1 MKIADF
7 GIAKLVGRAERRT
20 EGEAGAESPH
30 PSPLPT
36 NLRSVPGEGTAA
48 TPQLTVTG
56 QIIGTPQYMAP
67 EQIEHPL
74 RVDHRADI
82 YSLGVVFYQMLTGE
96 LPIGRFAPPSRK
108 VQLDVRLDEV
118 VLRALEKKP
127 ERRYQ
132 QASEIKTR
140 VETIAATPLGRSA
153 RTAAADDSREQALRQ
168 VRGPATGLLIAGILN
183 WVVLVSFLIAMMM
196 FANLGTAPMPHN
208 AFQRNPSAK
217 LAVVPVLALLGVV
230 FGTSIVIIV
239 AGLKMKRLQAYWL
252 AVVVSSLVI
261 ILSPSNLVGL
271 PIGIW
276 ALVVLSQ
283 QEVRAAFAETRRLKP
298 GRRGPPPTRGERT
311 VGILAL
317 IFCLQGVPLIWLAMV
332 RGWGW
337 SVWSFLAVVFSV
349 ILIAFLSGFL
359 GRKSR
364 TGKAAIIISSLYL
377 LVALMFLGIV
387 VYSKAIQPLYNF
399 GGGASVERVPAGE
412 PTRPVATVQQP
423 GRPWRTELPSGVT
436 VELLGVGKDDNTSLV
451 EARRLA
457 VGGTALRV
465 DEPTL
470 AGGQRPGQPCVL
482 RQRQD
487 RPAEP
492 IGMTYEVT
500 PSIYSHFTGSVKQ
513 HGKEVRNFVDF
524 MVFDA
529 LLSGT
534 VDTVAVRSAS
544 VPVPGASL

>member
-1 MKIADF
+1 MHSN
-7 GIAKLVGRAERRT
+7 GTRRLNWRWF
-20 EGEAGAESPH
+20 
-30 PSPLPT
+30 PSC
-36 NLRSVPGEGTAA
+36 A
-48 TPQLTVTG
+48 
-56 QIIGTPQYMAP
+56 
-67 EQIEHPL
+67 
-74 RVDHRADI
+74 
-82 YSLGVVFYQMLTGE
+82 
-96 LPIGRFAPPSRK
+96 IGR
-108 VQLDVRLDEV
+108 RLRHEHRDY
-118 VLRALEKKP
+118 R
-127 ERRYQ
+127 
-132 QASEIKTR
+132 
-140 VETIAATPLGRSA
+140 GRSEDE
-153 RTAAADDSREQALRQ
+153 AAE
-168 VRGPATGLLIAGILN
+168 
-183 WVVLVSFLIAMMM
+183 
-196 FANLGTAPMPHN
+196 
-208 AFQRNPSAK
+208 
-217 LAVVPVLALLGVV
+217 
-230 FGTSIVIIV
+230 
-239 AGLKMKRLQAYWL
+239 AYWL

-364 TGKAAIIISSLYL
+364 TGKAAIIILSLYL

-423 GRPWRTELPSGVT
+423 GRPWRAELPSGVT
-436 VELLGVGKDDNTSLV
+436 VELLGVGKDDNTSWWKPDGSP
-451 EARRLA
+451 LA
-457 VGGTALRV
+457 APPCELTSRHSQADNGRV
-465 DEPTL
+465 SRVFF
-470 AGGQRPGQPCVL
+470 ANVKN
-482 RQRQD
+482 

-534 VDTVAVRSAS
+534 VDTVAVRVRHQCRSLEQAFSDVVAAS
-544 VPVPGASL
+544 NLAFAQSDCPRRRLKRTLEGTYGLPRRDPGRRGDRRFPQLDG